1 MSASGEVRPA
11 WGCGVEGKP
20 SAMLQAALRTVR
32 RNGNQPRDLPE
43 CNGPACDWVRRVA
56 ECLRSGTCQVAV
68 LFCDD
73 SGLACCVAN
82 KVPGV
87 RAAAV
92 WTLAQARRALD
103 RLGANLL
110 VVEAD
115 GRTFYE
121 CKELLRLC
129 CDREPACCPP
139 GVACTLQEL
148 DGHAHR

>member
-1 MSASGEVRPA
+1 MSSNGQVRSG
-11 WGCGVEGKP
+11 WGWAIEGKP
-20 SAMLQAALRTVR
+20 SAMLQAALRTIQ
-32 RNGNQPRDLPE
+32 RNGTRPQELPA
-43 CNGPACDWVRRVA
+43 CDGPACDWVRRVA
-56 ECLRSGTCQVAV
+56 ECLHNGTCQVAV

-73 SGLACCVAN
+73 PGLACCVAN

-92 WTLAQARRALD
+92 WTVGQANRALA

-110 VVEAD
+110 VVETA

-129 CDREPACCPP
+129 GDGAPGRCPP
-139 GVACTLQEL
+139 GVACVLEEL